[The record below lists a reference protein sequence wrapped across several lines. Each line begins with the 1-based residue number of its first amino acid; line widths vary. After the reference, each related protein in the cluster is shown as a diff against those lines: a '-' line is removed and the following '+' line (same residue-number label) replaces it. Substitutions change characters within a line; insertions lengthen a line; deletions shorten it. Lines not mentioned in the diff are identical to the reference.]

1 MSKKLSLL
9 ILFVAVVFFVAW
21 YYTSGY
27 VLKLRIQQF
36 VKSQNNL
43 ANFSWSNLRNTNQIY
58 EIKTIIWEIK
68 QINGNTIVIN
78 DSFSW
83 SNLSNKLWERE
94 IIISNNIKIYNLKL
108 KSRSVIKKEFED
120 FRKKITENGGINIS
134 NEQPKP
140 YNKTETTISDLKIWA
155 KIIIESDKSI
165 KDIKKFEPIKIWIFP
180 TNYEKD
186 LQKIMKEIFSINRK

>member
-83 SNLSNKLWERE
+83 SNLS
-94 IIISNNIKIYNLKL
+94 I
-108 KSRSVIKKEFED
+108 
-120 FRKKITENGGINIS
+120 
-134 NEQPKP
+134 
-140 YNKTETTISDLKIWA
+140 
-155 KIIIESDKSI
+155 
-165 KDIKKFEPIKIWIFP
+165 
-180 TNYEKD
+180 
-186 LQKIMKEIFSINRK
+186 